1 MSWLAGLAHDE
12 RGSSALEFAIVA
24 MAFFLVLFGTIEF
37 GRLLFY
43 QSALAGA
50 VGSSGRELLLDPS
63 TPSETL
69 KAVILDRMPA
79 AAADRLTVAV
89 SNVSHDGTAY
99 HRVSASYSFEFI
111 LDTLFDIDVT
121 LTEDLSV
128 PRAAP

>member
-1 MSWLAGLAHDE
+1 MKWPGILFHDE

-43 QSALAGA
+43 QNALAGA
-50 VGSSGRELLLDPS
+50 VGASGRELLLDPS
-63 TPSETL
+63 TPNATLETM
-69 KAVILDRMPA
+69 ILDRMPA

-89 SNVSHDGTAY
+89 SNVTHDGTGY
-99 HRVSASYSFEFI
+99 HLVSASYNFEFI
-111 LDTLFDIDVT
+111 LDTLFDVDVT

-128 PRAAP
+128 PRPAP